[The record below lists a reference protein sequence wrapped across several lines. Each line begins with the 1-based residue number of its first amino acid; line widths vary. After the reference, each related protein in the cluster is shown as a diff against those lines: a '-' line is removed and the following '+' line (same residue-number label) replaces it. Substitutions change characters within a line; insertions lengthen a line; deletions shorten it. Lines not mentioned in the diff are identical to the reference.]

1 VIPTFRR
8 RQSPIAHLLLVA
20 VLLVQSAA
28 TAAMPLRMALQAVQ
42 ATAMAT
48 AADASR
54 EAQAMPADM
63 ACCDG
68 HDPMPAPASAT
79 AQCSCDCS
87 LLTSIQLP
95 SAPLPR
101 DDIPLPAIR
110 LPADVAAWALTRH
123 ESPPLRPP
131 ISANT

>member
-28 TAAMPLRMALQAVQ
+28 TAAMPLRMALLAVQ

-48 AADASR
+48 AADASMEMR
-54 EAQAMPADM
+54 AMPEDM
-63 ACCDG
+63 PCCDE
-68 HDPMPAPASAT
+68 HEPMPAPATAT

-95 SAPLPR
+95 TLPLLSGG
-101 DDIPLPAIR
+101 ISLPAIA
-110 LPADVAAWALTRH
+110 LPADVAAWALTRR

-131 ISANT
+131 ISANA